1 MTTLM
6 EMDEK
11 IFDDLPVCFQHLV
24 SVVVVVVTED
34 GQLVRANA
42 GFHHLLASPQG
53 QAALPGNIAAFFI
66 QPSFAQLT
74 STLSEAEQP
83 VYTGLLTIGDA
94 GRRDIHSL
102 TGVVHRQGQH
112 LLVVAEHDINEMAR
126 LNTQILDLNEQMAE
140 VQRELLRTNRRL
152 QDSEA
157 RFKTMSIT
165 DPLTGLA
172 NRRRLEEFIQG
183 EMERAHRYGE
193 NFAVI
198 MADLDHF
205 KHINDQYG
213 HGVGDEVLCGF
224 ARMLREQ
231 VRENDLAGRLGGEE
245 FIAVLPRTELN
256 AATILAERLRAA
268 TPTVSA
274 HGLKAEVTASFGV
287 TRHQTGD
294 TIHTLLQRVDHALY
308 DAKARGRDRVESI
321 C

>member
-1 MTTLM
+1 MTALA
-6 EMDEK
+6 EMNEK
-11 IFDDLPVCFQHLV
+11 AFADLPACFQHLL
-24 SVVVVVVTED
+24 SVVVVLMEED
-34 GQLVRANA
+34 GRLVRANA
-42 GFHHLLASPQG
+42 GFQRLQASPPG
-53 QAALPGNIAAFFI
+53 QATLPGNIAALFI
-66 QPSFAQLT
+66 QPSFAQLA
-74 STLSEAEQP
+74 STLAEPGHP
-83 VYTGLLTIGDA
+83 VHTGLLTIGDA
-94 GRRDIHSL
+94 GRRDIHTL
-102 TGVVHRQGQH
+102 TGVVHRQGRR
-112 LLVVAEHDINEMAR
+112 LLVVAEHDINEMTR
-126 LNTQILDLNEQMAE
+126 LNTHILDLNEQMAE
-140 VQRELLRTNRRL
+140 VQRELLRANRCL

-157 RFKTMSIT
+157 RFKAMSIT

-172 NRRRLEEFIQG
+172 NRRRLEEFTLG
-183 EMERAHRYGE
+183 EMERAHRYDE

-245 FIAVLPRTELN
+245 FIVVLPRTDLD

-274 HGLKAEVTASFGV
+274 HGLKAAVTASFGV
-287 TRHQTGD
+287 TCHQAGD

-308 DAKARGRDRVESI
+308 DAKTQGRDRVETI
-321 C
+321 R